1 MSEAEVEDGEETVD
15 IVEQIK
21 PFLFETEKELMS
33 YSDAFEARVR
43 DRFMVFLQEIK
54 DAGASEEN
62 LHIMKN
68 ARFIIKGK
76 QRRASDLVTVQ
87 CTAENIFVR
96 SLDEE
101 VRSNVIKYLKSEKG
115 FKKVKENK
123 EEQLVVVSLPK
134 MDIERKFELSDFL
147 EQKYKQFHK
156 NIMGVKS
163 QTNQQLKAGMEREY
177 IDGPDASIA
186 NKEIEEII
194 VHYVKLGKLI
204 FWARQKD
211 LLRHQFK
218 LTNEDDIILA
228 RQIGSVK
235 HIVL

>member
-1 MSEAEVEDGEETVD
+1 MSEADIEDGEETVD
-15 IVEQIK
+15 LETQIK

-43 DRFMVFLQEIK
+43 DRLMIFIKDIK

-62 LHIMKN
+62 LNILKN
-68 ARFIIKGK
+68 AKIKVKGK
-76 QRRASDLVTVQ
+76 QRRAMDLVMVQ
-87 CTAENIFVR
+87 CTSENIFVR

-101 VRSNVIKYLKSEKG
+101 ARAEVMQYLKTEKG
-115 FKKVKENK
+115 FKNVKEQK
-123 EEQLVVVSLPK
+123 EEQLVVVTLPK

-163 QTNQQLKAGMEREY
+163 QTSQQLKAGMEREY
-177 IDGPDASIA
+177 IDGPDAAIA

-204 FWARQKD
+204 FWAKQKD
-211 LLRHQFK
+211 VLRHQFK
-218 LTNEDDIILA
+218 VTNDDDIILS
-228 RQIGSVK
+228 RKIGTVK

>member
-1 MSEAEVEDGEETVD
+1 MSEAEVKDGEETVD

-101 VRSNVIKYLKSEKG
+101 VRSNVMKYLKNEKG

>member
-1 MSEAEVEDGEETVD
+1 MSEAEAEDGEETVD
-15 IVEQIK
+15 IEEQIK

-96 SLDEE
+96 AVDEE
-101 VRSNVIKYLKSEKG
+101 VRVAVLKYLKNEKG
-115 FKKVKENK
+115 FKKVKEQK

>member
-1 MSEAEVEDGEETVD
+1 MSEAEAEDGEETVD
-15 IVEQIK
+15 IEEQIK

-43 DRFMVFLQEIK
+43 DRFMVFLQDVK

-101 VRSNVIKYLKSEKG
+101 VRANVLKYLKNEKG
-115 FKKVKENK
+115 FKKVSEQK

-218 LTNEDDIILA
+218 LTNEEDIILA

>member
-15 IVEQIK
+15 IEEQIK

-62 LHIMKN
+62 LHILKN
-68 ARFIIKGK
+68 ARFMIKGK
-76 QRRASDLVTVQ
+76 PRRASDLVTVQ

-96 SLDEE
+96 SLDED
-101 VRSNVIKYLKSEKG
+101 VRAAVLKYLKDEKG
-115 FKKVKENK
+115 FKKVKEHR
-123 EEQLVVVSLPK
+123 EDQLVVVSLPK
-134 MDIERKFELSDFL
+134 MDIERKFELSDYL

-211 LLRHQFK
+211 VLRHQFK
-218 LTNEDDIILA
+218 LTSEDDIILA

-235 HIVL
+235 HLVL

>member
-1 MSEAEVEDGEETVD
+1 MSEADIEDGEEILD
-15 IVEQIK
+15 VETLIK
-21 PFLFETEKELMS
+21 PFLFKTEKELMS

-43 DRFMVFLQEIK
+43 DRLMVFIKDIK

-62 LHIMKN
+62 LNILKN
-68 ARFIIKGK
+68 AKIKVKGK
-76 QRRASDLVTVQ
+76 QRRAMDLVMVQ
-87 CTAENIFVR
+87 CTSENIFVR

-101 VRSNVIKYLKSEKG
+101 ARAEVMKYLKTEKG
-115 FKKVKENK
+115 FKNVKEQK
-123 EEQLVVVSLPK
+123 EEQLVVVTLPK

-163 QTNQQLKAGMEREY
+163 QTSQQLKAGMEREY
-177 IDGPDASIA
+177 IDGPDAAIA

-204 FWARQKD
+204 FWAKQKD
-211 LLRHQFK
+211 VLRHQFK
-218 LTNEDDIILA
+218 VTNDDDIILS
-228 RQIGSVK
+228 RKIGTVK

>member
-1 MSEAEVEDGEETVD
+1 MSEAEVEDGEETAD
-15 IVEQIK
+15 IEEQIK

-101 VRSNVIKYLKSEKG
+101 VRSNVMKYLKSEKG

>member
-101 VRSNVIKYLKSEKG
+101 VRSNVMKYLKSEKG

-177 IDGPDASIA
+177 IDGPNASIA

>member
-1 MSEAEVEDGEETVD
+1 MSEAEIEDGEETVD
-15 IVEQIK
+15 IEAQIK
-21 PFLFETEKELMS
+21 PFLFESEKELMS

-43 DRFMVFLQEIK
+43 DRLMVFMKEIK

-62 LHIMKN
+62 LNILKN
-68 ARFIIKGK
+68 AKIMVKGK
-76 QRRASDLVTVQ
+76 QRRAMDLVTVQ

-96 SLDEE
+96 SLDEDARAE
-101 VRSNVIKYLKSEKG
+101 VMKYLKAEKG
-115 FKKVKENK
+115 FTKIKEQK
-123 EEQLVVVSLPK
+123 EEQLVVVTLPK

-177 IDGPDASIA
+177 IDGPDAAIA

-194 VHYVKLGKLI
+194 IHYVKLGKLI
-204 FWARQKD
+204 FWAKQKD
-211 LLRHQFK
+211 VLRHQFK
-218 LTNEDDIILA
+218 VTNEDDVILS
-228 RQIGSVK
+228 RKIGTVK
-235 HIVL
+235 HIVV

>member
-62 LHIMKN
+62 LNIMKN

-101 VRSNVIKYLKSEKG
+101 VRAAVLKYLKDEKG
-115 FKKVKENK
+115 FKKVKEHR
-123 EEQLVVVSLPK
+123 EDQLVVVSLPK
-134 MDIERKFELSDFL
+134 MDIERKFELSDYL

-186 NKEIEEII
+186 NKEIEQII

-211 LLRHQFK
+211 VLRHQFK
-218 LTNEDDIILA
+218 LTSEDDIILA

-235 HIVL
+235 HLVL

>member
-15 IVEQIK
+15 IEEQIK

-62 LHIMKN
+62 LNIMKN

-76 QRRASDLVTVQ
+76 QRRASALVTVQ

-101 VRSNVIKYLKSEKG
+101 VRSNVMKYLKDEKG
-115 FKKVKENK
+115 FKKVKEHR
-123 EEQLVVVSLPK
+123 EDQLVVVSLPK
-134 MDIERKFELSDFL
+134 MDIERKFELSDYL

-177 IDGPDASIA
+177 IDGPDASTA

-235 HIVL
+235 HLVL

>member
-1 MSEAEVEDGEETVD
+1 MSEAEIEDGEETVD
-15 IVEQIK
+15 METQIR
-21 PFLFETEKELMS
+21 PFLFETDKELMS

-43 DRFMVFLQEIK
+43 DRLMIFIKDIK

-62 LHIMKN
+62 LNILKN
-68 ARFIIKGK
+68 AKIKVKGK
-76 QRRASDLVTVQ
+76 QRRAMDLVMVE
-87 CTAENIFVR
+87 CTSENIFVR

-101 VRSNVIKYLKSEKG
+101 ARAEVMQYLKTEKG
-115 FKKVKENK
+115 FKNVKERT
-123 EEQLVVVSLPK
+123 EEQLVVVTLPK

-211 LLRHQFK
+211 VLRHQFK
-218 LTNEDDIILA
+218 LTSEDDIILA

-235 HIVL
+235 HLVL

>member
-15 IVEQIK
+15 VEEQIK

-68 ARFIIKGK
+68 ARFIINGK

-101 VRSNVIKYLKSEKG
+101 VRSNVMKYLKNEKG

>member
-15 IVEQIK
+15 IEEQIK

-101 VRSNVIKYLKSEKG
+101 VRSSVVKYLKDEKG
-115 FKKVKENK
+115 FKKVKENR

-163 QTNQQLKAGMEREY
+163 QTNQQLKAGMDREY

>member
-15 IVEQIK
+15 IEEQIK

-101 VRSNVIKYLKSEKG
+101 VRSNVMKYLKSEKG

-177 IDGPDASIA
+177 IDGPDASMA

>member
-15 IVEQIK
+15 IEEQIK

-101 VRSNVIKYLKSEKG
+101 VRSNVMKYLKSEKG

-228 RQIGSVK
+228 KQIGSVK

>member
-1 MSEAEVEDGEETVD
+1 MSEAEVEDGEEAVD
-15 IVEQIK
+15 IEEQIR

-62 LHIMKN
+62 LHILKN
-68 ARFIIKGK
+68 ARFMIKGK
-76 QRRASDLVTVQ
+76 PRRASDLVTVQ

-96 SLDEE
+96 SLDED
-101 VRSNVIKYLKSEKG
+101 VRAAVLKYLKDEKG
-115 FKKVKENK
+115 FKKVKEHR
-123 EEQLVVVSLPK
+123 EDQLVVVSLPK
-134 MDIERKFELSDFL
+134 MDIERKFELSDYL

>member
-15 IVEQIK
+15 IAEQIK

>member
-1 MSEAEVEDGEETVD
+1 MSEADIEDGEETVD
-15 IVEQIK
+15 VETLIK

-43 DRFMVFLQEIK
+43 DRLMVFIKDIK

-62 LHIMKN
+62 LNILKN
-68 ARFIIKGK
+68 AKIMVKGK
-76 QRRASDLVTVQ
+76 QRRAMDLVMVQ
-87 CTAENIFVR
+87 CTSENIFVR

-101 VRSNVIKYLKSEKG
+101 ARAEVMQYLKTEKG
-115 FKKVKENK
+115 FKNVKEQK
-123 EEQLVVVSLPK
+123 EEQLVVVTLPK

-163 QTNQQLKAGMEREY
+163 QTSQQLKAGMEREY
-177 IDGPDASIA
+177 IDGPDAAIA

-204 FWARQKD
+204 FWAKQKD
-211 LLRHQFK
+211 VLRHQFK
-218 LTNEDDIILA
+218 VTNDDDIILS
-228 RQIGSVK
+228 RKIGTVK

>member
-101 VRSNVIKYLKSEKG
+101 VRSNVMKYLKSEKG

>member
-15 IVEQIK
+15 IEEQIK

-43 DRFMVFLQEIK
+43 DRFMVFLQDVK

-101 VRSNVIKYLKSEKG
+101 VRANVLKYLTNEKG
-115 FKKVKENK
+115 FKKVSEQK

-218 LTNEDDIILA
+218 LTNEEDIILA

>member
-15 IVEQIK
+15 IEEQIK
-21 PFLFETEKELMS
+21 PFLFKTEKELMS

-43 DRFMVFLQEIK
+43 DRFIVFLQEIK

-62 LHIMKN
+62 LNIMKN
-68 ARFIIKGK
+68 ARFVIKGK
-76 QRRASDLVTVQ
+76 PRRASDLVTVQ

-101 VRSNVIKYLKSEKG
+101 VRAAVLKYLKDEKG
-115 FKKVKENK
+115 FKKVKEHR
-123 EEQLVVVSLPK
+123 EDQLIVVSLPK
-134 MDIERKFELSDFL
+134 MDIERKFELSDYL

-211 LLRHQFK
+211 VLRHQFK
-218 LTNEDDIILA
+218 LTSEDDIILA

-235 HIVL
+235 HLVL

>member
-1 MSEAEVEDGEETVD
+1 MSEADIEDGEETVD
-15 IVEQIK
+15 VETLIK

-43 DRFMVFLQEIK
+43 DRLMVFIKDIK

-62 LHIMKN
+62 LNILKN
-68 ARFIIKGK
+68 AKIVVKGK
-76 QRRASDLVTVQ
+76 QRRAMDLVMVQ
-87 CTAENIFVR
+87 CTSENIFVR

-101 VRSNVIKYLKSEKG
+101 ARAEVMKYLKTEKG
-115 FKKVKENK
+115 FKNVKEQK
-123 EEQLVVVSLPK
+123 EEQLVVVTLPK

-163 QTNQQLKAGMEREY
+163 QTSQQLKAGMEREY
-177 IDGPDASIA
+177 IDGPDAAIA

-204 FWARQKD
+204 FWAKQKD
-211 LLRHQFK
+211 VLRHQFK
-218 LTNEDDIILA
+218 VTNDDDIILS
-228 RQIGSVK
+228 RKIGTVK

>member
-15 IVEQIK
+15 IEEQIK

-101 VRSNVIKYLKSEKG
+101 VRANVLKYLKNEKG
-115 FKKVKENK
+115 FKKVSEQK

-218 LTNEDDIILA
+218 LTNEEDIILA

>member
-15 IVEQIK
+15 IEEQIK

-43 DRFMVFLQEIK
+43 DRFIVFLQEIK

-62 LHIMKN
+62 LNIMKN
-68 ARFIIKGK
+68 ARFVIKGK
-76 QRRASDLVTVQ
+76 PRRASDLVTVQ

-101 VRSNVIKYLKSEKG
+101 VRAAVLRYLKDEKG
-115 FKKVKENK
+115 FKKVKEHR
-123 EEQLVVVSLPK
+123 EDQLVVVSLPK
-134 MDIERKFELSDFL
+134 MDIERKFELSDYL

-211 LLRHQFK
+211 VLRHQFK
-218 LTNEDDIILA
+218 LTSEDDIILA

-235 HIVL
+235 HLVL

>member
-15 IVEQIK
+15 IEEQIK

-62 LHIMKN
+62 LNILKN
-68 ARFIIKGK
+68 ARFMIKGK
-76 QRRASDLVTVQ
+76 PRRASDLVTVQ

-101 VRSNVIKYLKSEKG
+101 VRAAVFKYLKDEKG
-115 FKKVKENK
+115 FKKVKEHR
-123 EEQLVVVSLPK
+123 EDQLVVVSLPK
-134 MDIERKFELSDFL
+134 MDIERKFELSDYL

-211 LLRHQFK
+211 VLRHQFK
-218 LTNEDDIILA
+218 LTSEDDIILA

-235 HIVL
+235 HLVL

>member
-101 VRSNVIKYLKSEKG
+101 VRSNVMKYLKNEKG

-134 MDIERKFELSDFL
+134 MDIERKFELSDYL

>member
-1 MSEAEVEDGEETVD
+1 MSEADIEDGEETVD
-15 IVEQIK
+15 VETLIK

-33 YSDAFEARVR
+33 YSNAFEARVR
-43 DRFMVFLQEIK
+43 DRLMVFIKDIK

-62 LHIMKN
+62 LNILKN
-68 ARFIIKGK
+68 AKIKVKGK
-76 QRRASDLVTVQ
+76 QRRAMDLVMVQ
-87 CTAENIFVR
+87 CTSENIFVR

-101 VRSNVIKYLKSEKG
+101 ARAEVMKYLKTEKG
-115 FKKVKENK
+115 FKNVKEQK
-123 EEQLVVVSLPK
+123 EEQLVVVTLPK

-163 QTNQQLKAGMEREY
+163 QTSQQLKAGMEREY
-177 IDGPDASIA
+177 IDGPDAAIA

-204 FWARQKD
+204 FWAKQKD
-211 LLRHQFK
+211 VLRHQFK
-218 LTNEDDIILA
+218 VTNDDDIILS
-228 RQIGSVK
+228 RKIGTVK

>member
-1 MSEAEVEDGEETVD
+1 MSEADIEDGEETVD
-15 IVEQIK
+15 VETQIK

-43 DRFMVFLQEIK
+43 DRLMVFIKDIK

-62 LHIMKN
+62 LNILKN
-68 ARFIIKGK
+68 AKIKVKGK
-76 QRRASDLVTVQ
+76 QRRAMDLVMVQ
-87 CTAENIFVR
+87 CTSEHIFVR

-101 VRSNVIKYLKSEKG
+101 ARAEVMQYLKTEKG
-115 FKKVKENK
+115 FKNVKEQK
-123 EEQLVVVSLPK
+123 EEQLVVVTLPK

-163 QTNQQLKAGMEREY
+163 QTSQQLKAGMEREY
-177 IDGPDASIA
+177 IDGPDAAIA

-204 FWARQKD
+204 FWAKQKD
-211 LLRHQFK
+211 VLRHQFK
-218 LTNEDDIILA
+218 VTNDDDIILS
-228 RQIGSVK
+228 RKIGTVK

>member
-1 MSEAEVEDGEETVD
+1 MSEADIEDGEETVD
-15 IVEQIK
+15 VETQIK

-43 DRFMVFLQEIK
+43 DRLMVFIKDIK

-62 LHIMKN
+62 LNILKN
-68 ARFIIKGK
+68 AKIKVKGK
-76 QRRASDLVTVQ
+76 QRRAMDLVMVQ
-87 CTAENIFVR
+87 CTSENIFVR

-101 VRSNVIKYLKSEKG
+101 ARAEVMQYLKTEKG
-115 FKKVKENK
+115 FKNVKEQK
-123 EEQLVVVSLPK
+123 EEQLVVVTLPK

-177 IDGPDASIA
+177 IDGPDAAIA

-204 FWARQKD
+204 FWAKQKD
-211 LLRHQFK
+211 VLRHQFK
-218 LTNEDDIILA
+218 VTNDDDIILS
-228 RQIGSVK
+228 RKIGTVK

>member
-15 IVEQIK
+15 IEEQIK

-43 DRFMVFLQEIK
+43 DRFMVFLQDVK

-101 VRSNVIKYLKSEKG
+101 VRANVLKYLKDEKG
-115 FKKVKENK
+115 FKKVSEQK

>member
-1 MSEAEVEDGEETVD
+1 MSEAEVEDGEEIVD
-15 IVEQIK
+15 IEEQIK

-62 LHIMKN
+62 LHILKN

-101 VRSNVIKYLKSEKG
+101 VRSSVLKYLKDEKG
-115 FKKVKENK
+115 FKKVKENR

-211 LLRHQFK
+211 VLRHQFK
-218 LTNEDDIILA
+218 LTSEDDIILA

-235 HIVL
+235 HLVL

>member
-1 MSEAEVEDGEETVD
+1 MSEADIEDGEETVD
-15 IVEQIK
+15 VETLIK

-43 DRFMVFLQEIK
+43 DRLMVFIKDIK

-62 LHIMKN
+62 LNILKN
-68 ARFIIKGK
+68 AKIVVKGK
-76 QRRASDLVTVQ
+76 HRRAMDLVMVQ
-87 CTAENIFVR
+87 CTSENIFVR

-101 VRSNVIKYLKSEKG
+101 ARAEVMKYLKTEKG
-115 FKKVKENK
+115 FKNVKEQK
-123 EEQLVVVSLPK
+123 EEQLVVVTLPK

-163 QTNQQLKAGMEREY
+163 QTSQQLKAGMEREY
-177 IDGPDASIA
+177 IDGPDAAIA

-204 FWARQKD
+204 FWAKQKD
-211 LLRHQFK
+211 VLRHQFK
-218 LTNEDDIILA
+218 VTNDDDIILS
-228 RQIGSVK
+228 RKIGTVK

>member
-15 IVEQIK
+15 IEEQIK

-43 DRFMVFLQEIK
+43 DRFMVFLQDVK

-101 VRSNVIKYLKSEKG
+101 VRANVLKYLKDEKG
-115 FKKVKENK
+115 FKKVSEQK

-218 LTNEDDIILA
+218 LTNEEDIILA

>member
-1 MSEAEVEDGEETVD
+1 MSEAEVEDVEETVD
-15 IVEQIK
+15 IEQLVK
-21 PFLFETEKELMS
+21 PFLFQTDKELMS

-43 DRFMVFLQEIK
+43 DRFIIFMKEIK

-62 LHIMKN
+62 LNILKN
-68 ARFIIKGK
+68 AKIIVKGK
-76 QRRASDLVTVQ
+76 QRRAMDLVTVQ

-101 VRSNVIKYLKSEKG
+101 ARAAVMQYLKAEKG
-115 FKKVKENK
+115 FTKIKEQK
-123 EEQLVVVSLPK
+123 EEQLVVVTLPK

-147 EQKYKQFHK
+147 EQKFKQFHK

-177 IDGPDASIA
+177 IEGPDAAIA

-194 VHYVKLGKLI
+194 IHYVKLGKLI
-204 FWARQKD
+204 FWAKQKD
-211 LLRHQFK
+211 VLRHQFK
-218 LTNEDDIILA
+218 LTNEDDIILS
-228 RQIGSVK
+228 RKIGTVK
-235 HIVL
+235 HIVV

>member
-15 IVEQIK
+15 IAEQIK

-101 VRSNVIKYLKSEKG
+101 VRSNVMKYLKSEKG

>member
-15 IVEQIK
+15 IEEQIK

-101 VRSNVIKYLKSEKG
+101 VRSNVLKYLKDEKG
-115 FKKVKENK
+115 FKKVKENR

-134 MDIERKFELSDFL
+134 MDIERKFELADFL